1 MLKTNHSRT
10 ERFNLRKFNVT
21 GVCVPS
27 KHYMVDIGN
36 KLKEIVKL
44 VDDGSY
50 FTINRARQYG
60 KTTTLHGLSQVL
72 KFHYTVISISFE
84 GLGEESFSTAE
95 IFCQKFLKQISK
107 ALRFTT
113 EAEEYRNAW
122 LDSSIVDFELLSEH
136 ITNMCENRK
145 LVLMIDEVDKVSN
158 NKTFLNFL
166 SVLRSKYL
174 ASQMDVDFTFHSVI
188 LAGVYDVKNIK
199 LKLINEGNHTP
210 TATEGKIYN
219 SPWNIAVDFEV
230 DMSFHPQEISTM
242 LDEYE
247 ADHHTGMEITAI
259 SEEIYRYTSG
269 YPFLVSKIC
278 KYIDE
283 KLDKDWTVRGVQKAV
298 HMLVKEK
305 NTLFDDLSKNL
316 ENNKE
321 LYDLIYDVLIIGR
334 PRTFSVANPTI
345 ELGVRYGYIKQSE
358 QTIMVSNKIFE
369 IIICNYF
376 ISKDESINPNQI
388 KGVLQNDIVE
398 RGRFN
403 MELCLK
409 KFAQHYGELFTEKN
423 REFLESHGRMLFLTY
438 LKPLLNGRGFY
449 HIESQFTDM
458 RRMDIVVDFGSD
470 QFIIELKLWKG
481 ETAQEKAYDQLLG
494 YMNSKHADKGYLL
507 TFDFRKGENKECKAE
522 WIQIGDKQIFD
533 VIV

>member
-1 MLKTNHSRT
+1 M
-10 ERFNLRKFNVT
+10 RKFNVT
-21 GVCVPS
+21 GICVPS

-44 VDDGSY
+44 VDGGSY

-72 KFHYTVISISFE
+72 KSHYTVISISFE
-84 GLGEESFSTAE
+84 GLGEESFATAE
-95 IFCQKFLKQISK
+95 IFCQKLLKQISR

-113 EAEEYRNAW
+113 EPEEYRKEW

-145 LVLMIDEVDKVSN
+145 LVLMIDEVDKISN
-158 NKTFLNFL
+158 NKVFLNFL

-210 TATEGKIYN
+210 SSTEGRVYN
-219 SPWNIAVDFEV
+219 SPWNIAVNFKV
-230 DMSFHPQEISTM
+230 DMSFNPIEISTM
-242 LDEYE
+242 LAEYE
-247 ADHHTGMEITAI
+247 ADHHTGMDIVEI
-259 SEEIYRYTSG
+259 SKEIYHYTSG
-269 YPFLVSKIC
+269 YPFLVSTIC
-278 KYIDE
+278 KHIDE
-283 KLDKDWTVRGVQKAV
+283 EFDQDWTINGVRQAVQV
-298 HMLVKEK
+298 LVKEK

-334 PRTFSVANPTI
+334 KRTFTIDNPTI

-358 QTIMVSNKIFE
+358 QTIRVSNKIFE
-369 IIICNYF
+369 IRMCNYF
-376 ISKDESINPNQI
+376 ISKDESLNPNQV

-398 RGRFN
+398 QGRFQ

-409 KFAQHYGELFTEKN
+409 KFAQHYGELFTEKD
-423 REFLESHGRMLFLTY
+423 REFLESHGRMLFLSY

-458 RRMDIVVDFGSD
+458 RRMDIVVDFGCD

-481 ETAQEKAYDQLLG
+481 ETAKEKAYEQLLG
-494 YMNSKHADKGYLL
+494 YMNSKQADKGYLL
-507 TFDFRKGENKECKAE
+507 TFDFRKDRNKVCKAE
-522 WIQIGDKQIFD
+522 WVQMGEKQIFD
-533 VIV
+533 VVV